1 MSPMTHLLLAAALF
15 LATHYLAS
23 TPLRARL
30 VAMLGKAYL
39 GLFSFIAFATLGYM
53 IWAYYRAPFVN
64 LWYAV
69 ALRYVPLIV
78 MPFSLLLIVCGLLTS
93 NPTLV
98 GQEQLLKAGDAARG
112 ILRITRHPLMWGFA
126 LWAASHIA
134 ARGDAAALVFF
145 STFLLLALSGTV
157 LIDRRKAA
165 TLGDDWRRYA
175 AITSNLPFAAIATG
189 RNQFKPGEIG
199 WVKPAAALALY
210 VLSLWQHT
218 NLFGAHP
225 LFYL

>member
-1 MSPMTHLLLAAALF
+1 MNPLTHLLLAAVLF
-15 LATHYLAS
+15 LATHYVAS

-30 VAMLGKAYL
+30 VAALGNAYL
-39 GLFSFIAFATLGYM
+39 GLYSLSAFLTLGYM
-53 IWAYYRAPFVN
+53 VWAYYRSPFFN
-64 LWYAV
+64 LWHAV
-69 ALRYVPLIV
+69 ALHYVPLII
-78 MPFSLLLIVCGLLTS
+78 MPFSLLLVVCALLTL

-98 GQEQLLKAGDAARG
+98 GQERLLKTDEPARG

-134 ARGDAAALVFF
+134 ARGDAAALIFF
-145 STFLLLALSGTV
+145 GTFLLLALSGTV

-175 AITSNLPFAAIATG
+175 AVTSNVPFAAIATG
-189 RNQFKPGEIG
+189 RNRFNPREIG
-199 WVKPAAALALY
+199 WLKPVVALVLY
-210 VLSLWQHT
+210 GLLLWQHS

-225 LFYL
+225 LFFL

>member
-1 MSPMTHLLLAAALF
+1 MTHLLLAAALF

-23 TPLRARL
+23 TPLRAKL
-30 VAMLGKAYL
+30 VAALGKAYL
-39 GLFSFIAFATLGYM
+39 GLFSLVAFATLGYM
-53 IWAYYRAPFVN
+53 IWAYYRAPFFN

-69 ALRYVPLIV
+69 ALRYVPLII
-78 MPFSLLLIVCGLLTS
+78 MPFALLLIVCGLLTR

-98 GQEQLLKAGDAARG
+98 GQEGLLKAGDPVHG
-112 ILRITRHPLMWGFA
+112 ILRVTRHPLMWGFA

-134 ARGDAAALVFF
+134 ARGDVAALVFF

-165 TLGDDWRRYA
+165 TLGEDWRRYA
-175 AITSNLPFAAIATG
+175 AVTSNVPFAAIAAG
-189 RNQFKPGEIG
+189 RNRFRPGEIG
-199 WVKPAAALALY
+199 WLNPVVALALY
-210 VLSLWQHT
+210 VLLLGQHAD
-218 NLFGAHP
+218 LFGASP